1 MKFARK
7 IIMKLKNLLTILP
20 IVMACANVAQA
31 DALDAIKERGTLVCG
46 TLGTSEPFSFQDPK
60 TRQVVG
66 YEVDLCKQIADSI
79 GVKLEV
85 KMISVAARIPEL
97 AAGRV
102 DVVAANLG
110 WSADRAKQIDYS
122 YADYVSPQKILI
134 RQTDAD
140 KLKKTADLA
149 GKRVS
154 AVSGSSSEA
163 GAKRLIPDV
172 TTVTFKDPP
181 TAFVALQQKKVD
193 GFVGSEL
200 MLLKFEQGAQKTPV
214 KLTMIEDPLF
224 TEPWGLGVKKG
235 EKALLGKINET
246 LAGLEQSG
254 KAQQIFD
261 RWFGPQTQFHT
272 KRVFKME
279 EIKG

>member
-1 MKFARK
+1 MKIK
-7 IIMKLKNLLTILP
+7 KLLVILP
-20 IVMACANVAQA
+20 LALACAATAHA
-31 DALDAIKERGTLVCG
+31 DALDNVKSRGSLVCG
-46 TLGTSEPFSFQDPK
+46 TLGTSEPFSFQDTK

-66 YEVDLCKQIADSI
+66 YEVDLCKEIADAI
-79 GVKLEV
+79 GVKLDV

-97 AAGRV
+97 VAGRV

-110 WSADRAKQIDYS
+110 WSPERAKQIDYS

-134 RQTDAD
+134 RESDAD
-140 KLKKTADLA
+140 KLKKTDDLS

-200 MLLKFEQGAQKTPV
+200 MLLKFQQGAEKTPV
-214 KLTMIEDPLF
+214 KLTMIDEPLF
-224 TEPWGLGVKKG
+224 TEAWGLGVKKG
-235 EKALLGKINET
+235 EKALLDKVNET
-246 LAGLEQSG
+246 MAQLESSG

-261 RWFGPQTQFHT
+261 KWFGPNTNFHT
-272 KRVFKME
+272 KRIFKME

>member
-1 MKFARK
+1 
-7 IIMKLKNLLTILP
+7 MKLNAILTLLP
-20 IVMACANVAQA
+20 VMLACANVAQA
-31 DALDAIKERGTLVCG
+31 NALDDIKTRGTLVCG

-66 YEVDLCKQIADSI
+66 YEVDLCKEIADNL
-79 GVKLEV
+79 GVKLDV

-97 AAGRV
+97 VAGRV

-134 RQTDAD
+134 RQADAD
-140 KLKKTADLA
+140 KLTKTGDLS

-200 MLLKFEQGAQKTPV
+200 MLLKFQQGAEKTPV
-214 KLTMIEDPLF
+214 KLTMINEPLF
-224 TEPWGLGVKKG
+224 TEPWGLGIKKG
-235 EKALLGKINET
+235 EKALLDKVNET
-246 LAGLEQSG
+246 MAGLESSG
-254 KAQQIFD
+254 KAQTIFD
-261 RWFGPQTQFHT
+261 KWFGPQTQFHT
-272 KRVFKME
+272 ERVFKME

>member
-1 MKFARK
+1 
-7 IIMKLKNLLTILP
+7 MKLKNLLTILP
-20 IVMACANVAQA
+20 FVMACANVAQA

-46 TLGTSEPFSFQDPK
+46 TLGTSEPFSFQDQK

-66 YEVDLCKQIADSI
+66 YEVDLCKEIADSI

-110 WSADRAKQIDYS
+110 WSVDRAKQIDYS

-134 RQTDAD
+134 RQADAD

-246 LAGLEQSG
+246 MAGLEQSG

>member
-1 MKFARK
+1 
-7 IIMKLKNLLTILP
+7 MKLKNLLTLLP
-20 IVMACANVAQA
+20 LVMACANVAQA
-31 DALDAIKERGTLVCG
+31 DSLDTIKERGTLVCG

-66 YEVDLCKQIADSI
+66 YEVDLCKEIADSI

-110 WSADRAKQIDYS
+110 WSPDRAKQIDYS

-134 RQTDAD
+134 RQADAD
-140 KLKKTADLA
+140 KLKKNADLA

-200 MLLKFEQGAQKTPV
+200 MLLKFQQGAEKTPV
-214 KLTMIEDPLF
+214 KLSMIEDPLF

-235 EKALLGKINET
+235 ETALLGKINET
-246 LAGLEQSG
+246 MAGLEQSG

-272 KRVFKME
+272 KRIFKME

>member
-1 MKFARK
+1 
-7 IIMKLKNLLTILP
+7 MKLKNLLTILP

-31 DALDAIKERGTLVCG
+31 DALDTIKERGTLVCG

-66 YEVDLCKQIADSI
+66 YEVDLCKEIADSM

-163 GAKRLIPDV
+163 GAKRLIPGV

-246 LAGLEQSG
+246 MAGLEQSG

-261 RWFGPQTQFHT
+261 RWFGPETQFHT

>member
-1 MKFARK
+1 MKFA
-7 IIMKLKNLLTILP
+7 KNLQITALALALGASCT
-20 IVMACANVAQA
+20 ASAT
-31 DALDAIKERGTLVCG
+31 ALDDVKSRGTLVCG

-60 TRQVVG
+60 TREVVG
-66 YEVDLCKQIADSI
+66 YEVDLCQKIADHL
-79 GVKLEV
+79 GVDLKI
-85 KMISVAARIPEL
+85 KMIAVSARIPEL
-97 AAGRV
+97 IAGRV

-110 WSADRAKQIDYS
+110 WSPERAKQIDYS

-134 RQTDAD
+134 RSADAGT
-140 KLKKTADLA
+140 LKTSANLA

-181 TAFVALQQKKVD
+181 TSYLALLQNKVS

-200 MLLKFEQGAQKTPV
+200 MLLKFKQDSDKSEVKTQIIN
-214 KLTMIEDPLF
+214 KALF
-224 TEPWGLGVKKG
+224 TEPWGIGVRKG
-235 EKALLGKINET
+235 EKELLAEVNNT
-246 LAGLEQSG
+246 LGGLEESG
-254 KAQQIFD
+254 QAQVIFD
-261 RWFGPQTQFHT
+261 KWFGKDTNFYT
-272 KRVFKME
+272 KREFKFE

>member
-1 MKFARK
+1 MVFKN
-7 IIMKLKNLLTILP
+7 ILKCVPL
-20 IVMACANVAQA
+20 VACLGIANVAHA
-31 DALDAIKERGTLVCG
+31 DALADVKARGTLVCG

-66 YEVDLCKQIADSI
+66 YEVDLCKAIADDL

-97 AAGRV
+97 AGGRV

-110 WSADRAKQIDYS
+110 WSPERAQQIDYS
-122 YADYVSPQKILI
+122 YQHYVSPQKILI
-134 RQTDAD
+134 RRDDAAT
-140 KLKKTADLA
+140 LKTNADLA
-149 GKRVS
+149 GERVS

-181 TAFVALQQKKVD
+181 TAFVALQQRKVS

-200 MLLKFEQGAQKTPV
+200 MLLKFKQEAEATPV
-214 KLTMIEDPLF
+214 KLDIIEDPLF
-224 TEPWGLGVKKG
+224 VEPWGIGMGKG
-235 EKALLGKINET
+235 EEGLRNEVNKV
-246 LAGLEQSG
+246 LAKLESSG
-254 KAQQIFD
+254 ELQTIYD
-261 RWFGPQTQFHT
+261 RWFGPDTKFPS
-272 KRVFKME
+272 KRVFKVE

>member
-1 MKFARK
+1 MR
-7 IIMKLKNLLTILP
+7 LKNLLKCVPLLAALG
-20 IVMACANVAQA
+20 VAGVAQA
-31 DALDAIKERGTLVCG
+31 DALADVKARGTLVCG

-66 YEVDLCKQIADSI
+66 YEVDLCQEIADRL
-79 GVKLEV
+79 GVKLEI

-97 AAGRV
+97 AGGRV
-102 DVVAANLG
+102 DLVAANLG

-122 YADYVSPQKILI
+122 YQHYVSPQKILI
-134 RQTDAD
+134 RRDDAGT
-140 KLKKTADLA
+140 LKTPADLA

-181 TAFVALQQKKVD
+181 TAFMALQQRKVS

-200 MLLKFEQGAQKTPV
+200 MLLKFKQDAEKSPV
-214 KLTMIEDPLF
+214 KLDIIEEPLF
-224 TEPWGLGVKKG
+224 VEPWGIGLRKG
-235 EKALLGKINET
+235 EDGLRNEVNKT
-246 LAGLEQSG
+246 LADLETSG
-254 KAQQIFD
+254 KLQTIFD
-261 RWFGPQTQFHT
+261 RWFGPD
-272 KRVFKME
+272 
-279 EIKG
+279 

>member
-1 MKFARK
+1 MKFK
-7 IIMKLKNLLTILP
+7 KLLVVLP
-20 IVMACANVAQA
+20 LSLACAGIAHA
-31 DALDAIKERGTLVCG
+31 DALDNIKSRGSLVCG
-46 TLGTSEPFSFQDPK
+46 TLGTSEPFSFQDSK

-66 YEVDLCKQIADSI
+66 YEVDLCQEIADSI
-79 GVKLEV
+79 GVKLDV

-97 AAGRV
+97 VAGRV

-110 WSADRAKQIDYS
+110 WSPDRAKQIDYS

-134 RQTDAD
+134 RQADAD
-140 KLKKTADLA
+140 KLKKTEDLS

-200 MLLKFEQGAQKTPV
+200 MLLKFQQGAESTPV

-224 TEPWGLGVKKG
+224 TEPWGIGVKKG
-235 EKALLGKINET
+235 EQALLDKVNET
-246 LAGLEQSG
+246 MAGLESSG

-261 RWFGPQTQFHT
+261 KWFGPNTNFPT

>member
-1 MKFARK
+1 MR
-7 IIMKLKNLLTILP
+7 LKNLLKCVPLLAALG
-20 IVMACANVAQA
+20 VAGVAQA
-31 DALDAIKERGTLVCG
+31 DALADVKARGTLVCG

-66 YEVDLCKQIADSI
+66 YEVDLCQEIADRL
-79 GVKLEV
+79 GVKLEI

-97 AAGRV
+97 AGGRV
-102 DVVAANLG
+102 DLVAANLG

-122 YADYVSPQKILI
+122 YQHYVSPQKILI
-134 RQTDAD
+134 RRDDAGT
-140 KLKKTADLA
+140 LKTPADLA

-181 TAFVALQQKKVD
+181 TAFMALQQRKVS

-200 MLLKFEQGAQKTPV
+200 MLLKFKQDAEKSPV
-214 KLTMIEDPLF
+214 KLDIIEEPLF
-224 TEPWGLGVKKG
+224 VEPWGIGLRKG
-235 EKALLGKINET
+235 EDGLRNEVNKT
-246 LAGLEQSG
+246 LADLETSG
-254 KAQQIFD
+254 KLQTIFD
-261 RWFGPQTQFHT
+261 RWFGPDTKFPT
-272 KRVFKME
+272 KRVFKVE

>member
-1 MKFARK
+1 MKF
-7 IIMKLKNLLTILP
+7 KLTLQIATIAL
-20 IVMACANVAQA
+20 ALGAGSAASANM
-31 DALDAIKERGTLVCG
+31 LDDVKSRGTLVCG

-66 YEVDLCKQIADSI
+66 YEVDLCQEIANHL
-79 GVKLEV
+79 GVKLEI

-97 AAGRV
+97 VAGRV

-110 WSADRAKQIDYS
+110 WSPERAQQIDYS

-134 RQTDAD
+134 RSTDANT
-140 KLKKTADLA
+140 LKTPEDLS

-163 GAKRLIPDV
+163 GAKRLIPNV

-181 TAFVALQQKKVD
+181 TSYLALLQNKVS

-200 MLLKFEQGAQKTPV
+200 MLLKFQQESMKTDH
-214 KLTMIEDPLF
+214 KTQMIDKPLF
-224 TEPWGLGVKKG
+224 TEPWGIGVRKG
-235 EKALLGKINET
+235 EKELLAAVNDTLTKLET
-246 LAGLEQSG
+246 SQQ
-254 KAQQIFD
+254 AQTIFD
-261 RWFGPQTQFHT
+261 KWFGEDTKFYT
-272 KRVFKME
+272 KREFKFE

>member
-1 MKFARK
+1 MKIK
-7 IIMKLKNLLTILP
+7 SLLSTLALTAIATLP
-20 IVMACANVAQA
+20 AVASA
-31 DALDAIKERGTLVCG
+31 DALQNIKERGTLVCG
-46 TLGTSEPFSFQDPK
+46 TLGTSEPFSFQDPA

-66 YEVDLCKQIADSI
+66 YEVDLCKEIADKL

-110 WSADRAKQIDYS
+110 WTPERAQQIDYS
-122 YADYVSPQKILI
+122 YSDYVSPQKILI
-134 RQTDAD
+134 RREDAD
-140 KLKKTADLA
+140 KFKTPADLA
-149 GKRVS
+149 GQRVS

-163 GAKRLIPDV
+163 GAKKLIPDV

-181 TAFVALQQKKVD
+181 SAFLAVQQKKVS

-200 MLLKFEQGAQKTPV
+200 MLLKFKQDAESTPV
-214 KLTMIEDPLF
+214 KLDIVQKALF
-224 TEPWGLGVKKG
+224 TEPWGLGVAKG
-235 EKALLGKINET
+235 EKALLAEVNKT
-246 LAGLEQSG
+246 MADLESSG
-254 KAQQIFD
+254 KAKQIFE
-261 RWFGPQTQFHT
+261 RWFGPDTKFHT
-272 KRVFKME
+272 AREFKFE

>member
-1 MKFARK
+1 MKFAGK
-7 IIMKLKNLLTILP
+7 VTMKLKNLLTILP
-20 IVMACANVAQA
+20 FVMACANVAQA
-31 DALDAIKERGTLVCG
+31 DALNTIKERGTLVCG

-66 YEVDLCKQIADSI
+66 YEVDLCKEIADSI

-134 RQTDAD
+134 RAADAGT
-140 KLKKTADLA
+140 LKTPADLA

-181 TAFVALQQKKVD
+181 TSYLALVQNKVS

-200 MLLKFEQGAQKTPV
+200 MLLKFKQDSDKSAVKTEIID
-214 KLTMIEDPLF
+214 KALF
-224 TEPWGLGVKKG
+224 TEPWGIGVRKG
-235 EKALLGKINET
+235 EKELLAEVNK
-246 LAGLEQSG
+246 AMAQLEASG
-254 KAQQIFD
+254 KAKTIFEK
-261 RWFGPQTQFHT
+261 WFGKDTQFYT
-272 KRVFKME
+272 KREFKF
-279 EIKG
+279 

>member
-1 MKFARK
+1 
-7 IIMKLKNLLTILP
+7 
-20 IVMACANVAQA
+20 
-31 DALDAIKERGTLVCG
+31 E
-46 TLGTSEPFSFQDPK
+46 
-60 TRQVVG
+60 
-66 YEVDLCKQIADSI
+66 IADSI

-134 RQTDAD
+134 RQADAD
-140 KLKKTADLA
+140 KLKKTADLS

-214 KLTMIEDPLF
+214 KLTMIDDPLF

-246 LAGLEQSG
+246 MAGLEQSG

-279 EIKG
+279 QIKG

>member
-1 MKFARK
+1 MNIFGKVIMKFK
-7 IIMKLKNLLTILP
+7 TLFTILP
-20 IVMACANVAQA
+20 FVLACANVAQA
-31 DALDAIKERGTLVCG
+31 DALDNIKEHGTLVCG

-66 YEVDLCKQIADSI
+66 YEVDLCKAIADSI

-110 WSADRAKQIDYS
+110 WSVDRAKQIDYS

-134 RQTDAD
+134 RQADAD
-140 KLKKTADLA
+140 KLKKNADLA

-181 TAFVALQQKKVD
+181 TAFIALQQKKVD

-246 LAGLEQSG
+246 MAGLEQSG